1 MESNDDDVGSSE
13 DNILYDF
20 TIQAEWQQE
29 PEVFTKGPKDKSQ
42 VSMLGRVSS
51 ATQRSLWTS
60 LRIVGVPM
68 QSASPCSLPAGLL
81 KLINSEI
88 NWHIAVGRNAEVVA
102 ILQDQCV
109 EIRSNN
115 NAYETVVGRGA
126 VPRDPYPQWRC
137 LAWSADNSMVAC
149 SQSDG
154 TVEVFDIFG
163 TRLFTIQGEAPNE
176 NGQPLELSCAV
187 AGMVFTDTI
196 PNPPWSAEL
205 LVVNYHGSLHKYLV
219 GRDNGYEA
227 QHSFLFNQQY
237 PLGISCVEYHAGAQL
252 LLVGGTGCDD
262 NQSPSQSRQEGLTAW
277 RILSGS
283 PHYKLVTDYQED
295 LHQSKQG
302 RSIFGKFKASL
313 RLSSSG
319 NQDGIYKMCL
329 SPDSKM
335 LAAIHHSGKLTLWH
349 IPSLKQYRTWA
360 HDEQPY
366 SEEYSPDFTDNPQK
380 RKILK
385 DLVSC
390 KNLIDVNWW
399 NNEAVTLS
407 RGTGA
412 VTVSSSSTLKN
423 LLGTSPEWFEP
434 SSRVTAVHDGG
445 FLGLEVENKFRQ
457 KRRLV
462 SEEEND
468 DSDEEE
474 DSRWVSTFL
483 TKNVLSYFRDT
494 ERFQPPR
501 KRPNCQVLTIVQAVT
516 LSRGT
521 GAVTVSSSSTLKNLL
536 GTSPE
541 WFEPS
546 SRVTAVHDGGFL
558 GLEVENKFRQKRR
571 LVSEEENDDS
581 DEEEDSRWVSTFL
594 TKNVLSYF
602 RDTERFQPPRKRP
615 KMVNRTYRLVCLKST
630 TPEELYTRKI
640 DLEEYGEALG
650 LAKAYNLDSD
660 KVYQR
665 QWRKSEV
672 SKASIQDYLSKI
684 KKRGWVLHECLER
697 MPENIDAMKELL
709 EFGLR
714 GTDLQ
719 ALIAI
724 GKGEDGGR
732 FILCDPEEGLYA
744 DMSLDEFD
752 PDTERVKEEMKE
764 QRMKEFMEQVDFSNL
779 NLEQKELCRVR
790 FKLLQYLD
798 RLRTYEL
805 ILGGEVAA
813 VSRFNDK
820 FFEKFRSQNIVEAAV
835 NYARQGDWKA
845 LESLFIYHGE
855 TLKPHR
861 LAVLSNFPETTCPT
875 EYREILPEIVDD
887 SGVLPLEENSWRDTD
902 WCETPQCRCV
912 VEPLQIDLGEFL
924 YEDHPKLSQFRCD
937 EMPAELLTRWY
948 RYRAFEIE
956 AMSLQ
961 VEHAISLV
969 KLAVERGVQGLTDLL
984 DNLVTMEMLVYDCHI
999 EDTLTFEAV
1008 TKMADYEKLELIMSK
1023 STEEMYVKNLHR
1035 WLVPFLMQCERQNA
1049 GSYNT
1054 LLRDYIVTMAKTDL
1068 SLVLKV
1074 FESSKANLPNPVIK
1088 SQDDVMSMAMEAV
1101 YSCEREDQLHLHLA
1115 IFQCLPSK
1123 QKTGTRTQGKEA
1135 QKLYHQVDMLK
1146 QQLSAAKILE
1156 SHGVTKPLHYLKET
1170 EADAEEAKNLMV
1182 RLTRNAGKRE
1192 KPLDQKEWRSLH
1204 EDVLNLQNEVY
1215 KCLSPGLCHEIF
1227 TESVLCSSS
1236 RENITMAGGP
1246 LGAGR
1251 VQKVN
1256 SWFVLEFIN
1265 ITKSLTSEQLVEVTN
1280 SFFKTKATKVC
1291 VWYKC
1296 LSVGLCHEIFTESVL
1311 CSSSRE
1317 NITMA
1322 GDLLERESSESEQ
1335 LVRPGIHQH
1344 HKVPYERAVELVI
1357 SAAREYFNSSSNL
1370 MDPCMDLARACLN
1383 LIRETPLP
1391 SSIQEELDLIGS
1403 LALLDDFN
1411 VSVLPLQVR
1420 LSDNRL
1426 DLVRQ
1431 AVRSKPTSFRQRQKL
1446 LRLGHLLRVSGDE
1459 RLLRE
1464 GQVLHLIAEAAV
1476 KGEDFLFAFEVCEDL
1491 MSQCYGNAWNTC
1503 VDLAWQEKF
1512 TDMAAKAKLLSFS
1525 VTYCTPDMIEPILQA
1540 KALLETQ
1547 ILHRSLNTDV
1557 QGEMDEGSST
1567 VEVPLSARAALKQT
1581 KNILTSTT
1589 KSTKALLSTM
1599 ADKNWWH
1606 GTMDYLTKSSKQSTS
1621 MSDRSHQ
1628 DENQNFERQGCHPF
1642 YCDAVENAY
1651 LDLNAIDYQ
1660 RCQSDDDLSTEMS
1673 LLRAVYLEEML
1684 TEGEKTQSTSQ
1695 VLLKIAY
1702 AKMTADSTL
1711 GLAFLLALPQEVT
1724 DHDHFADFPF
1734 TTMSL
1739 QMALY
1744 YFALQIYSSIKPTF
1758 DPELSLLYKYPPFK
1772 LIEKVRFYI
1781 SRTKDAQRPR
1791 EIIQLVKNFKQYQ
1804 EFLEDSIQAKQLKK
1818 LDRGIDTGR
1827 FTKDSQ
1833 YRVET
1838 ICGLAMTLE
1847 ENVYNISLSLATR
1860 YAVSLWDVY
1869 MAHLE
1874 FLFSDSMLTTEE
1886 IEDRVG
1892 RMGILAVLKERG
1904 GDFVGKM
1911 STYVY
1916 PSVEGTDH
1924 ARLLYYYTL
1933 MSGIDTP
1940 LAGTLTAD
1948 THVKLLKKI
1957 KFSSEGLDY
1966 KRLVEGKHNPVDVL
1980 VPILTTSNIN
1990 VIAKL
1995 ANKIPDGKGGFL
2007 MPSAVYCAWAI
2018 KMFWDTSKKVP
2029 DSGLG
2034 WVHRYESCQETLQ
2047 KLLPQDLIQFVDS
2060 VVFVPQ
2066 SREMVG
2072 SESRQQIL
2080 NRCLKFARQQG
2091 SKKKKQEELGDQM
2104 NWEEAASVLKGY
2116 QSHLTVMQH
2125 PALQSLVESEADNLR
2140 QYSLE
2145 LDMSKGKSDK
2155 LEEIFVKM
2163 TCEGLAID
2171 MIEKL
2176 LSSIPT
2182 LSWKSITA
2190 VRQSITVII
2199 SHLSDESSSSE
2210 CMEENLASFQR
2221 IVNNVFSHGQEGG
2234 DRVTAEDVMT
2244 LVRPFCSDD
2253 TVAVKPRL
2261 DLLHILEKSF
2271 DLSPEDM
2278 VLLTLYRSE
2287 AVINKAWQA
2296 ITVQETDINTD
2307 QARFALFTRLLSLT
2321 TSFEQTQ
2328 ALYKLLHLWPPLTAS
2343 NSRVALENPWVNI
2356 FDMMVQKSNK
2366 TDQTL
2371 VCPCLREVLSVCPLS
2386 KECVQHI
2393 YDSLVATASH
2403 MEAVRCALIGQYK
2416 DLMDTAIEHLAS
2428 QPQVVADDEL
2438 LDLIVRNNLVNRVV
2452 LTHIYP
2458 AITDYILANQNT
2470 HDESHDYLSVE
2481 VVCRRLREE
2490 GFEAEAGSLLM
2501 KSHTSHP
2508 LLQTFSASLQSLK
2521 KWF

>member
-1 MESNDDDVGSSE
+1 MEANDDDVGSSE

-68 QSASPCSLPAGLL
+68 QSASPCSLPTGLL

-109 EIRSNN
+109 EIRFNT
-115 NAYETVVGRGA
+115 NAYETVVGRGV

-154 TVEVFDIFG
+154 TVEVFDMLG

-187 AGMVFTDTI
+187 AGMIFTDTI

-205 LVVNYHGSLHKYLV
+205 LVVNYHGSLRKYWV
-219 GRDNGYEA
+219 GRDHGYGA

-262 NQSPSQSRQEGLTAW
+262 TQSPSLARQEGLTAW
-277 RILSGS
+277 RILSGP

-295 LHQSKQG
+295 LQQAKQG
-302 RSIFGKFKASL
+302 RSIFGKVKASL
-313 RLSSSG
+313 RLNSG
-319 NQDGIYKMCL
+319 GHQDGVYRMCL
-329 SPDSKM
+329 SPDTKM
-335 LAAIHHSGKLTLWH
+335 LATIHHSGKLTLWH
-349 IPSLKQYRTWA
+349 IPSLKQYRRWA
-360 HDEQPY
+360 HDEQPF
-366 SEEYSPDFTDNPQK
+366 SEEYSPDFTENPQK

-385 DLVSC
+385 DLVSS

-412 VTVSSSSTLKN
+412 VTVSSADTLKN
-423 LLGTSPEWFEP
+423 LLGNSPEWFEP

-462 SEEEND
+462 TDDEADND

-474 DSRWVSTFL
+474 DSRWTFL
-483 TKNVLSYFRDT
+483 SKNVLSYF
-494 ERFQPPR
+494 
-501 KRPNCQVLTIVQAVT
+501 
-516 LSRGT
+516 S
-521 GAVTVSSSSTLKNLL
+521 
-536 GTSPE
+536 
-541 WFEPS
+541 
-546 SRVTAVHDGGFL
+546 
-558 GLEVENKFRQKRR
+558 
-571 LVSEEENDDS
+571 DS
-581 DEEEDSRWVSTFL
+581 
-594 TKNVLSYF
+594 
-602 RDTERFQPPRKRP
+602 ERFQPPRKRP
-615 KMVNRTYRLVCLKST
+615 KMVNRIYRLVHLKST

-640 DLEEYGEALG
+640 ELEEYGVALG

-752 PDTERVKEEMKE
+752 PETERVKEEMKE
-764 QRMKEFMEQVDFSNL
+764 KRKEELMAQVDFANL

-790 FKLLQYLD
+790 FKILQYLD
-798 RLRTYEL
+798 RLKTYEL

-820 FFEKFRSQNIVEAAV
+820 FFQKFRAQNIVEAAV
-835 NYARQGDWKA
+835 TYARQGDWRA
-845 LESLFIYHGE
+845 LENLFVYHGE

-861 LAVLSNFPETTCPT
+861 LAILSNFPETTCPT
-875 EYREILPEIVDD
+875 EYRELLPEVVDN
-887 SGVLPLEENSWRDTD
+887 SGVLPLEESNWRDTD
-902 WCETPQCRCV
+902 WCETQQCRSM
-912 VEPLQIDLGEFL
+912 VEPLQVDLGEFL
-924 YEDHPKLSQFRCD
+924 YEDQPKLSQFRCD
-937 EMPAELLTRWY
+937 EIPAELLTSWY

-961 VEHAISLV
+961 VEHAINLV

-984 DNLVTMEMLVYDCHI
+984 DDLVTMEMLVYDCHI
-999 EDTLTFEAV
+999 EDTVTFESV

-1035 WLVPFLMQCERQNA
+1035 WLVPFLMQCERQNQGA
-1049 GSYNT
+1049 YNT

-1074 FESSKANLPNPVIK
+1074 FESSKVNLPNPVIK
-1088 SQDDVMSMAMEAV
+1088 SQDDVMSMALEAV
-1101 YSCEREDQLHLHLA
+1101 YSCERDDQLQILLS

-1123 QKTGTRTQGKEA
+1123 QKTSTKTQET
-1135 QKLYHQVDMLK
+1135 QSLFSQVEKLK
-1146 QQLSAAKILE
+1146 QHLSAAKILE
-1156 SHGVTKPLHYLKET
+1156 NHGVMKPLHYLKET
-1170 EADAEEAKNLMV
+1170 EADDEEARNLMI

-1204 EDVLNLQNEVY
+1204 EDVLNLQKEVY
-1215 KCLSPGLCHEIF
+1215 KCLSAGLCHEIF
-1227 TESVLCSSS
+1227 TESVLCSS
-1236 RENITMAGGP
+1236 R
-1246 LGAGR
+1246 
-1251 VQKVN
+1251 
-1256 SWFVLEFIN
+1256 
-1265 ITKSLTSEQLVEVTN
+1265 
-1280 SFFKTKATKVC
+1280 
-1291 VWYKC
+1291 
-1296 LSVGLCHEIFTESVL
+1296 
-1311 CSSSRE
+1311 RE

-1322 GDLLERESSESEQ
+1322 GDLMERESSECEQ
-1335 LVRPGIHQH
+1335 LARPGIHQH

-1357 SAAREYFNSSSNL
+1357 SAAREYFNSSANL
-1370 MDPCMDLARACLN
+1370 MDPCMDLSRACLN

-1403 LALLDDFN
+1403 LALLDDFS

-1426 DLVRQ
+1426 DLLRQ
-1431 AVRSKPTSFRQRQKL
+1431 AVNTKPTSFRQRQKL
-1446 LRLGHLLRVSGDE
+1446 LRLGHLLRVSGDD
-1459 RLLRE
+1459 RPLRE

-1491 MSQCYGNAWNTC
+1491 MSQCYGGAWNIC

-1525 VTYCTPDMIEPILQA
+1525 VTYCTADMIEPILQA

-1557 QGEMDEGSST
+1557 QGEMGEDTDQT
-1567 VEVPLSARAALKQT
+1567 VEVPLSARAALTQT

-1606 GTMDYLTKSSKQSTS
+1606 GTMNYLTKSSKQSTS

-1642 YCDAVENAY
+1642 YSDAIQNAY
-1651 LDLNAIDYQ
+1651 LDLSAIDYQ
-1660 RCQSDDDLSTEMS
+1660 RCQADEDLSTEMS

-1695 VLLKIAY
+1695 VLLKIAQT
-1702 AKMTADSTL
+1702 KMTTDSTL
-1711 GLAFLLALPQEVT
+1711 GLAFLLALPQEIT

-1744 YFALQIYSSIKPTF
+1744 YFALQIYSAVRPTF
-1758 DPELSLLYKYPPFK
+1758 DPELGLLYQYPPVR
-1772 LIEKVRFYI
+1772 LIEKVRTYV
-1781 SRTKDAQRPR
+1781 SRTDVAKQPE
-1791 EIIQLVKNFKQYQ
+1791 EIAQLVQNFKQYQ

-1847 ENVYNISLSLATR
+1847 ESVYNISLSLATR
-1860 YAVSLWDVY
+1860 YSVNLWDVY

-1874 FLFSDSMLTTEE
+1874 FLFSDSMLQTEE

-1892 RMGILAVLKERG
+1892 RMGIVSVLKERS

-1924 ARLLYYYTL
+1924 SRLLYYYTL
-1933 MSGIDTP
+1933 MLGIDTP

-1948 THVKLLKKI
+1948 SHVKLLKKI
-1957 KFSSEGLDY
+1957 KFSAEGLDY
-1966 KRLVEGKHNPVDVL
+1966 KRLVEGEHNPVDVL

-2018 KMFWDTSKKVP
+2018 QMFWDTSKKVP
-2029 DSGLG
+2029 DTGLG

-2047 KLLPQDLIQFVDS
+2047 KLVSQDLVQFVDS

-2072 SESRQQIL
+2072 LENRQQIL
-2080 NRCLKFARQQG
+2080 NRCLKFSRQQG
-2091 SKKKKQEELGDQM
+2091 SKKKKQEEVGDQM
-2104 NWEEAASVLKGY
+2104 SWEDAASVLKSY
-2116 QSHLTVMQH
+2116 QSHLTVIQNS
-2125 PALQSLVESEADNLR
+2125 ALQSLAESEADNLR
-2140 QYSLE
+2140 QYSVQ
-2145 LDMSKGKSDK
+2145 LDMSKGDAEQLK
-2155 LEEIFVKM
+2155 EIFVKM

-2171 MIEKL
+2171 IIEDL

-2182 LSWKSITA
+2182 LSWKSLTA
-2190 VRQSITVII
+2190 VKQSLTKII
-2199 SHLSDESSSSE
+2199 FHLSDKSSSAES
-2210 CMEENLASFQR
+2210 MEENLAAFQR
-2221 IVNNVFSHGQEGG
+2221 IVNNVFLHSQEGG
-2234 DRVTAEDVMT
+2234 ECVTTEDVMA

-2261 DLLHILEKSF
+2261 DILHILEKSF

-2287 AVINKAWQA
+2287 AVINKVWQG
-2296 ITVQETDINTD
+2296 ITVEETDINTD
-2307 QARFALFTRLLSLT
+2307 QARLALFMRLLSLT
-2321 TSFEQTQ
+2321 VTFEQTQ

-2343 NSRVALENPWVNI
+2343 NSRVALENPWVKV
-2356 FDMMVQKSNK
+2356 FDLMVQKSDEADK
-2366 TDQTL
+2366 SL
-2371 VCPCLREVLSVCPLS
+2371 ICPSLKEVLSVCQLS
-2386 KECVQHI
+2386 IECIRHI
-2393 YDSLVATASH
+2393 HDSLVATSSH
-2403 MEAVRCALIGQYK
+2403 LEAVRCALIGGYE
-2416 DLMDTAIEHLAS
+2416 DLMNTAIEHLAS
-2428 QPQVVADDEL
+2428 QPQVAADDEL

-2458 AITDYILANQNT
+2458 AITDYILANQGT
-2470 HDESHDYLSVE
+2470 GDESCDYLSVE
-2481 VVCRRLREE
+2481 VVSRRLQEE

-2501 KSHTSHP
+2501 RSRTAHP
-2508 LLQTFSASLQSLK
+2508 LLQTFTASLQSLK

>member
-1 MESNDDDVGSSE
+1 MESEDDDVGSSE

-29 PEVFTKGPKDKSQ
+29 PEVFTKGPRDKSQ
-42 VSMLGRVSS
+42 LSMMGRVSS

-109 EIRSNN
+109 EIRSSTNG
-115 NAYETVVGRGA
+115 YETVVGRGS

-137 LAWSADNSMVAC
+137 VAWSDDNSMVAC

-154 TVEVFDIFG
+154 TVEVFDMIG
-163 TRLFTIQGEAPNE
+163 TRLFTIQGETPNE

-196 PNPPWSAEL
+196 PNPPWSAGL
-205 LVVNYHGSLHKYLV
+205 LVVNYHGSLHKYWV
-219 GRDNGYEA
+219 ERDQGYEA
-227 QHSFLFNQQY
+227 QHSFLFNQHY
-237 PLGISCVEYHAGAQL
+237 PLGISCVEYHSGAQL
-252 LLVGGTGCDD
+252 LLVGGAGCD
-262 NQSPSQSRQEGLTAW
+262 NTQSSSQARQEGLTAW
-277 RILSGS
+277 RMLSGP
-283 PHYKLVTDYQED
+283 PHYKLVTDYHED

-302 RSIFGKFKASL
+302 ASFFGKFKASL
-313 RLSSSG
+313 RLSSTG

-335 LAAIHHSGKLTLWH
+335 LATIHQSGKLTLWQ
-349 IPSLKQYRTWA
+349 IPSLKKYRSWA

-366 SEEYSPDFTDNPQK
+366 SEEYSPESMENPQK

-412 VTVSSSSTLKN
+412 VTVSSASTLKN

-462 SEEEND
+462 TDDDNENE

-474 DSRWVSTFL
+474 DSRWVRTFL
-483 TKNVLSYFRDT
+483 TKNVLSYFRD
-494 ERFQPPR
+494 
-501 KRPNCQVLTIVQAVT
+501 I
-516 LSRGT
+516 
-521 GAVTVSSSSTLKNLL
+521 
-536 GTSPE
+536 
-541 WFEPS
+541 
-546 SRVTAVHDGGFL
+546 
-558 GLEVENKFRQKRR
+558 
-571 LVSEEENDDS
+571 
-581 DEEEDSRWVSTFL
+581 
-594 TKNVLSYF
+594 
-602 RDTERFQPPRKRP
+602 ERFQPPRKRP
-615 KMVNRTYRLVCLKST
+615 KMVNRTYRLVCFKYT

-640 DLEEYGEALG
+640 ECEEYGEALG
-650 LAKAYNLDSD
+650 LARAYNLDSD

-665 QWRKSEV
+665 QWRKSGV

-724 GKGEDGGR
+724 GNGEDGGR

-744 DMSLDEFD
+744 DLSLDEFD
-752 PDTERVKEEMKE
+752 PDTERVKEELREEKTKE
-764 QRMKEFMEQVDFSNL
+764 LMAQVDFSNL

-820 FFEKFRSQNIVEAAV
+820 FFEKFRSQNIVEAAM
-835 NYARQGDWKA
+835 NYARHGDWKA
-845 LESLFIYHGE
+845 LDLLFTYHGE

-875 EYREILPEIVDD
+875 EYRELLPEVIDD
-887 SGVLPLEENSWRDTD
+887 SGVFPVEENSWRDPD
-902 WCETPQCRCV
+902 WCETQQCRSA
-912 VEPLQIDLGEFL
+912 VEPLQVDLGEIL
-924 YEDHPKLSQFRCD
+924 YEDHPELSQFRCD
-937 EMPAELLTRWY
+937 DLSAELLTKWY
-948 RYRAFEIE
+948 RYRTFEIE

-961 VEHAISLV
+961 VEHAINLV
-969 KLAVERGVQGLTDLL
+969 KLAVERGVQGLSDLL
-984 DNLVTMEMLVYDCHI
+984 DDLVTMEMLVYECHI
-999 EDTLTFEAV
+999 EDTVTFEAV

-1023 STEEMYVKNLHR
+1023 STEEMYLKNLHR
-1035 WLVPFLMQCERQNA
+1035 WLVPFLTQCDRQNA
-1049 GSYNT
+1049 GAFNT

-1074 FESSKANLPNPVIK
+1074 FESSKASLPNPVIK
-1088 SQDDVMSMAMEAV
+1088 TQDDVMSIALEAV
-1101 YSCEREDQLHLHLA
+1101 YSCERNDQLELLLA
-1115 IFQCLPSK
+1115 IVQCLPIKLKSST
-1123 QKTGTRTQGKEA
+1123 KTQRNETQE
-1135 QKLYHQVDMLK
+1135 LHSRVDKLK
-1146 QQLSAAKILE
+1146 QHLSAAKILE
-1156 SHGVTKPLHYLKET
+1156 KHGVMKPLHYLKET
-1170 EADAEEAKNLMV
+1170 EEDAEEARNLMI

-1192 KPLDQKEWRSLH
+1192 KPLDQKEWRILH
-1204 EDVLNLQNEVY
+1204 EDVLNLQQNVY
-1215 KCLSPGLCHEIF
+1215 KCLSAGLCHEIF
-1227 TESVLCSSS
+1227 TESVLCSN
-1236 RENITMAGGP
+1236 R
-1246 LGAGR
+1246 
-1251 VQKVN
+1251 
-1256 SWFVLEFIN
+1256 
-1265 ITKSLTSEQLVEVTN
+1265 
-1280 SFFKTKATKVC
+1280 
-1291 VWYKC
+1291 
-1296 LSVGLCHEIFTESVL
+1296 
-1311 CSSSRE
+1311 RE

-1335 LVRPGIHQH
+1335 LFRPGIHQH
-1344 HKVPYERAVELVI
+1344 HKVPYEQAVQLVI
-1357 SAAREYFNSSSNL
+1357 SASREYFNSSSNL

-1383 LIRETPLP
+1383 LICDTPLP
-1391 SSIQEELDLIGS
+1391 PSIQEELDLIGS
-1403 LALLDDFN
+1403 LALLDDFS

-1420 LSDNRL
+1420 LSDDRL

-1431 AVRSKPTSFRQRQKL
+1431 AVKCKPTSFKQRQKL
-1446 LRLGHLLRVSGDE
+1446 LRLGHLLRVSGDD
-1459 RLLRE
+1459 RNLRE

-1476 KGEDFLFAFEVCEDL
+1476 KGEDFMFAFEVCEDL
-1491 MSQCYGNAWNTC
+1491 MSQCYGNAWNIC

-1557 QGEMDEGSST
+1557 QGEVDEGSQT
-1567 VEVPLSARAALKQT
+1567 HEVPLSARDALTQT

-1599 ADKNWWH
+1599 TDKNWWH
-1606 GTMDYLTKSSKQSTS
+1606 GTMNYLTKSSKQSTYT
-1621 MSDRSHQ
+1621 SDQGHR

-1651 LDLNAIDYQ
+1651 VDLSAINYQ
-1660 RCQSDDDLSTEMS
+1660 KCQSEDDLSTEMS

-1695 VLLKIAY
+1695 VLLKIAQT
-1702 AKMTADSTL
+1702 KMTADSTL
-1711 GLAFLLALPQEVT
+1711 GLAFLLALPKEVM
-1724 DHDHFADFPF
+1724 DHDHFADLPF

-1744 YFALQIYSSIKPTF
+1744 YFALQIYSALRPTF
-1758 DPELSLLYKYPPFK
+1758 DPELSLLYKYPPFR
-1772 LIEKVRFYI
+1772 LIEKVRTYV
-1781 SRTKDAQRPR
+1781 SRTKDHQQPSEVA
-1791 EIIQLVKNFKQYQ
+1791 QLVNNFNQYQ

-1847 ENVYNISLSLATR
+1847 ESVYNISLSLAAR
-1860 YAVSLWDVY
+1860 YSVCLWDVY

-1874 FLFSDSMLTTEE
+1874 FLFSDSQLKTEE

-1892 RMGILAVLKERG
+1892 RMGILSVLKERNEN
-1904 GDFVGKM
+1904 FVTKM
-1911 STYVY
+1911 TTYVY
-1916 PSVEGTDH
+1916 PSVEGTDQ

-1940 LAGTLTAD
+1940 LAGSLTAD
-1948 THVKLLKKI
+1948 AHVKLLKKT
-1957 KFSSEGLDY
+1957 KFSAEGLDY
-1966 KRLVEGKHNPVDVL
+1966 KRLVEGEDNPVDVL
-1980 VPILTTSNIN
+1980 VPILTTSNIT

-1995 ANKIPDGKGGFL
+1995 ANKIPDGKGGML

-2018 KMFWDTSKKVP
+2018 RMFWDTSASKKVP
-2029 DSGLG
+2029 DTALG
-2034 WVHRYESCQETLQ
+2034 WVHRYESCRETLQ
-2047 KLLPQDLIQFVDS
+2047 KLLPQDLVQFVDS

-2072 SESRQQIL
+2072 FESRQQIL

-2091 SKKKKQEELGDQM
+2091 SKKKKQEEAGDQM
-2104 NWEEAASVLKGY
+2104 SWEKAASVLKGY

-2125 PALQSLVESEADNLR
+2125 QTLQSLAESEAGDLR

-2145 LDMSKGKSDK
+2145 LDMSKGKAVK
-2155 LEEIFVKM
+2155 LEEIFVRM
-2163 TCEGLAID
+2163 TCEGLGID
-2171 MIEKL
+2171 VIENL
-2176 LSSIPT
+2176 LSTIPT
-2182 LSWKSITA
+2182 LSWKPLTA
-2190 VRQSITVII
+2190 VQQSLDRII
-2199 SHLSDESSSSE
+2199 SHLSDESSSLD
-2210 CMEENLASFQR
+2210 CVEESLASFQR
-2221 IVNNVFSHGQEGG
+2221 IVNNVYSHGQEGG
-2234 DRVTAEDVMT
+2234 DHVTAEDVMT

-2261 DLLHILEKSF
+2261 DLLHTLEKSF
-2271 DLSPEDM
+2271 DLSPEDL
-2278 VLLTLYRSE
+2278 VLLVLYRSE
-2287 AVINKAWQA
+2287 AVINKGWHD
-2296 ITVQETDINTD
+2296 ITVQEADINTD
-2307 QARFALFTRLLSLT
+2307 QARFSLFTRLLSLT
-2321 TSFEQTQ
+2321 TTFEQTQ

-2343 NSRVALENPWVNI
+2343 SSRVAMENPWVNI
-2356 FDMMVQKSNK
+2356 FDMMVQES
-2366 TDQTL
+2366 DQMNRTL
-2371 VCPCLREVLSVCPLS
+2371 VCPCLKEVLSVCQLS
-2386 KECVQHI
+2386 EECVRHI
-2393 YDSLVATASH
+2393 YDSLVTTSTH
-2403 MEAVRCALIGQYK
+2403 LEAVRCALIGGYD
-2416 DLMDTAIEHLAS
+2416 DLMVTAIQHLAS
-2428 QPQVVADDEL
+2428 QPQVAPDDDL
-2438 LDLIVRNNLVNRVV
+2438 LDLIVHNDLVTRVV
-2452 LTHIYP
+2452 FTHIYP
-2458 AITDYILANQNT
+2458 AITDYILANQNIN
-2470 HDESHDYLSVE
+2470 DESRDYLSVKE
-2481 VVCRRLREE
+2481 VCRRLGEQ

-2501 KSHTSHP
+2501 RSRATHP
-2508 LLQTFSASLQSLK
+2508 FLQTFSASLQSLK

>member
-1 MESNDDDVGSSE
+1 
-13 DNILYDF
+13 
-20 TIQAEWQQE
+20 
-29 PEVFTKGPKDKSQ
+29 
-42 VSMLGRVSS
+42 MLGRVSS

-109 EIRSNN
+109 EIRSSN
-115 NAYETVVGRGA
+115 NAYETVVGRG
-126 VPRDPYPQWRC
+126 VVQRDPYPQWRC
-137 LAWSADNSMVAC
+137 VAWSADNTMVAC

-154 TVEVFDIFG
+154 TVDVFDMLG
-163 TRLFTIQGEAPNE
+163 ARLFTIQGQAPNE

-187 AGMVFTDTI
+187 AGMLFTDTI
-196 PNPPWSAEL
+196 PNPPWHAEL
-205 LVVNYHGSLHKYLV
+205 LVVNYHGSLHKYWV
-219 GRDNGYEA
+219 GRDEGYEA

-237 PLGISCVEYHAGAQL
+237 PLGISCVEYHSGAQL
-252 LLVGGTGCDD
+252 LLVGGVGCDD
-262 NQSPSQSRQEGLTAW
+262 TQSPSQARQEGLTAW
-277 RILSGS
+277 RILSGP
-283 PHYKLVTDYQED
+283 PHYKLVTDYKED

-302 RSIFGKFKASL
+302 RSFFGKFKSKL
-313 RLSSSG
+313 RLSSSE
-319 NQDGIYKMCL
+319 NQDGVYKMCL
-329 SPDSKM
+329 SPDTKT
-335 LAAIHHSGKLTLWH
+335 LATIHQSGNLTLWH
-349 IPSLKQYRTWA
+349 IPSLKQYRQWT
-360 HDEQPY
+360 HDEQPF
-366 SEEYSPDFTDNPQK
+366 SDEYSPDFTENPQK

-399 NNEAVTLS
+399 NNEAMTLS

-412 VTVSSSSTLKN
+412 VTVSSASTLKN

-434 SSRVTAVHDGG
+434 SSRVSAVHDGG

-457 KRRLV
+457 KRRLMN
-462 SEEEND
+462 EEDAEND

-474 DSRWVSTFL
+474 DSRWVTAFL
-483 TKNVLSYFRDT
+483 SKNVLSYFRD
-494 ERFQPPR
+494 
-501 KRPNCQVLTIVQAVT
+501 I
-516 LSRGT
+516 
-521 GAVTVSSSSTLKNLL
+521 
-536 GTSPE
+536 
-541 WFEPS
+541 
-546 SRVTAVHDGGFL
+546 
-558 GLEVENKFRQKRR
+558 
-571 LVSEEENDDS
+571 
-581 DEEEDSRWVSTFL
+581 
-594 TKNVLSYF
+594 
-602 RDTERFQPPRKRP
+602 ERFQPPRKRP

-640 DLEEYGEALG
+640 ELEEYGEALG
-650 LAKAYNLDSD
+650 LARAYNLDSD

-752 PDTERVKEEMKE
+752 PETEHIREEMKE
-764 QRMKEFMEQVDFSNL
+764 KRRMELMEQVDFSNL

-805 ILGGEVAA
+805 ILGGEAAA

-835 NYARQGDWKA
+835 NYAQHGDWKA
-845 LESLFIYHGE
+845 LEHLFTYHGE

-875 EYREILPEIVDD
+875 EYRDLLPEVVDD
-887 SGVLPLEENSWRDTD
+887 SGVLPLEENSWRETD

-912 VEPLQIDLGEFL
+912 VEPLQVDLGEFL
-924 YEDHPKLSQFRCD
+924 YEDNANLSQFRCD
-937 EMPAELLTRWY
+937 EIPAELLTRWY

-961 VEHAISLV
+961 VEHAINLV

-984 DNLVTMEMLVYDCHI
+984 DDLVTMEMLVYDCHL
-999 EDTLTFEAV
+999 EETVTFEAV

-1035 WLVPFLMQCERQNA
+1035 WLVPFLMQCERQND

-1074 FESSKANLPNPVIK
+1074 FESSKINLPNPIIK
-1088 SQDDVMSMAMEAV
+1088 SQDDVMSMALEAV
-1101 YSCEREDQLHLHLA
+1101 YSCDRDDQLQLLLA

-1123 QKTGTRTQGKEA
+1123 TKSNARTQGKET
-1135 QKLYHQVDMLK
+1135 QELFYQVEKLRQH
-1146 QQLSAAKILE
+1146 LSAAKILE
-1156 SHGVTKPLHYLKET
+1156 SHGVMKPLHYLKET
-1170 EADAEEAKNLMV
+1170 EADAEEAKKLMV

-1192 KPLDQKEWRSLH
+1192 KPLDQKEWHSLH
-1204 EDVLNLQNEVY
+1204 EDVLNLQQEVY
-1215 KCLSPGLCHEIF
+1215 KCLSAGLCHEIF
-1227 TESVLCSSS
+1227 TESVLCSSR
-1236 RENITMAGGP
+1236 RENIT
-1246 LGAGR
+1246 
-1251 VQKVN
+1251 
-1256 SWFVLEFIN
+1256 
-1265 ITKSLTSEQLVEVTN
+1265 
-1280 SFFKTKATKVC
+1280 
-1291 VWYKC
+1291 
-1296 LSVGLCHEIFTESVL
+1296 
-1311 CSSSRE
+1311 
-1317 NITMA
+1317 TMA
-1322 GDLLERESSESEQ
+1322 GDLLERESSECEQ
-1335 LVRPGIHQH
+1335 LTRPGIHQK
-1344 HKVPYERAVELVI
+1344 HKVPYDRAVELVI

-1391 SSIQEELDLIGS
+1391 PSIQEELDLIGS
-1403 LALLDDFN
+1403 LALLDDFS

-1420 LSDNRL
+1420 LSDDRL

-1431 AVRSKPTSFRQRQKL
+1431 AVRSKPTSFKQRQKL
-1446 LRLGHLLRVSGDE
+1446 LRLGHLLRVSGED
-1459 RLLRE
+1459 RSLRE
-1464 GQVLHLIAEAAV
+1464 GEVLHLIAEAAV

-1512 TDMAAKAKLLSFS
+1512 TDMAAKTKLLSFS
-1525 VTYCTPDMIEPILQA
+1525 VTYCTSDMIEPILQA

-1557 QGEMDEGSST
+1557 QGEVDESCQT
-1567 VEVPLSARAALKQT
+1567 AEVPLSARAALSQT
-1581 KNILTSTT
+1581 KHILTSTT

-1599 ADKNWWH
+1599 TDKTWWH
-1606 GTMDYLTKSSKQSTS
+1606 GTMNFLTKTSKQSTS
-1621 MSDRSHQ
+1621 MSDQSHQ
-1628 DENQNFERQGCHPF
+1628 DRNQNFQRQGCHPF
-1642 YCDAVENAY
+1642 YHDAIENAY
-1651 LDLNAIDYQ
+1651 LDLSAIDYQ
-1660 RCQSDDDLSTEMS
+1660 RCQSEEDLSTEMS

-1695 VLLKIAY
+1695 VLLKIAQT
-1702 AKMTADSTL
+1702 KMTTDSTL
-1711 GLAFLLALPQEVT
+1711 GLAFLLSLPKEIT
-1724 DHDHFADFPF
+1724 DYDHFADFPC
-1734 TTMSL
+1734 TSMSL

-1744 YFALQIYSSIKPTF
+1744 YFALQIYSAIRPTF
-1758 DPELSLLYKYPPFK
+1758 DQELSLLYKYPPFK
-1772 LIEKVRFYI
+1772 LIEKVRMYI
-1781 SRTKDAQRPR
+1781 SRTKDDQFPN
-1791 EIIQLVKNFKQYQ
+1791 EVVQLVKNFKQYQ

-1874 FLFSDSMLTTEE
+1874 FLFSDSMLMTED

-1892 RMGILAVLKERG
+1892 KMGILPVLREREE
-1904 GDFVGKM
+1904 DFVKKM
-1911 STYVY
+1911 TTYVY

-1924 ARLLYYYTL
+1924 SRLLYYYTL
-1933 MSGIDTP
+1933 MSGINMP
-1940 LAGTLTAD
+1940 LAGTLTAE
-1948 THVKLLKKI
+1948 THVKLLKKV
-1957 KFSSEGLDY
+1957 KFTAEGLDY
-1966 KRLVEGKHNPVDVL
+1966 KSLVEGEHSPVDVL
-1980 VPILTTSNIN
+1980 IPILTTSNIN

-1995 ANKIPDGKGGFL
+1995 ASKIPDGKGGML
-2007 MPSAVYCAWAI
+2007 MPSAVYCAWTI
-2018 KMFWDTSKKVP
+2018 KMFWDTSKKTP

-2047 KLLPQDLIQFVDS
+2047 KLLPQDLVQFVDS

-2072 SESRQQIL
+2072 FESRQQIL
-2080 NRCLKFARQQG
+2080 NRCLKLARQQG
-2091 SKKKKQEELGDQM
+2091 NKKKKQEDLGDQM
-2104 NWEEAASVLKGY
+2104 NWEEAASVLKNY
-2116 QSHLTVMQH
+2116 QSHLTVIQH
-2125 PALQSLVESEADNLR
+2125 PTVQNLADSEADNLH
-2140 QYSLE
+2140 QYILE
-2145 LDMSKGKSDK
+2145 LDMSKGQTSKI
-2155 LEEIFVKM
+2155 EEIFIKM
-2163 TCEGLAID
+2163 TCEGLGVEEID
-2171 MIEKL
+2171 NL
-2176 LSSIPT
+2176 LLTFPT
-2182 LSWKSITA
+2182 LSWKSLTA
-2190 VRQSITVII
+2190 IQQSLNMII
-2199 SHLSDESSSSE
+2199 SQLSDESSSPD
-2210 CMEENLASFQR
+2210 CVEESLTSFQR
-2221 IVNNVFSHGQEGG
+2221 IVNNVFSHEQKGG
-2234 DRVTAEDVMT
+2234 HCVTTEDVMT

-2253 TVAVKPRL
+2253 MVAVKPRL
-2261 DLLHILEKSF
+2261 DILHILEKSF
-2271 DLSPEDM
+2271 NLSAEDM
-2278 VLLTLYRSE
+2278 VLLVLYRSE

-2296 ITVQETDINTD
+2296 ITVQEADINTD
-2307 QARFALFTRLLSLT
+2307 QARFSLFTRLLSMT
-2321 TSFEQTQ
+2321 TTFEQTQ

-2343 NSRVALENPWVNI
+2343 NSRVASENPWVKVI
-2356 FDMMVQKSNK
+2356 DMMVQKS
-2366 TDQTL
+2366 DQTNCKL
-2371 VCPCLREVLSVCPLS
+2371 VCPCLKEVLSICPLS
-2386 KECVQHI
+2386 EESIQHI
-2393 YDSLVATASH
+2393 YGSLVSTSNH
-2403 MEAVRCALIGQYK
+2403 MEAVRCVLIGGYEN
-2416 DLMDTAIEHLAS
+2416 LMDSAIQHLAS

-2438 LDLIVRNNLVNRVV
+2438 LDLIVRNDLVNKVV
-2452 LTHIYP
+2452 LTHVYP
-2458 AITDYILANQNT
+2458 AITDYILANQDT
-2470 HDESHDYLSVE
+2470 HSESCDYLSVK
-2481 VVCRRLREE
+2481 VVCRKLQEE

-2501 KSHTSHP
+2501 RSRTSHP
-2508 LLQTFSASLQSLK
+2508 LLQTFSASLQTLK
-2521 KWF
+2521 KWL